1 MGQFANLQVNQEVEL
16 QAAVIENQINV
27 PILFLDADMLLPGDK
42 GKTATQFQQK
52 TLQMGDDGSL
62 LVGLVKL
69 CGIRQAEELQD
80 IRIFQ
85 RINGRAA
92 RNR

>member
-42 GKTATQFQQK
+42 GKTATQF
-52 TLQMGDDGSL
+52 
-62 LVGLVKL
+62 
-69 CGIRQAEELQD
+69 
-80 IRIFQ
+80 
-85 RINGRAA
+85 
-92 RNR
+92 